1 MWWYFRSRL
10 FFLVTITGLI
20 LLAVVISWLSPFFR
34 DEWTLWVALAAMLV
48 GIVVVRRWG
57 KR

>member
-1 MWWYFRSRL
+1 MWWYFRSRW
-10 FFLVTITGLI
+10 FFLATIAGLV
-20 LLAVVISWLSPFFR
+20 LLAAIISWLSPFFR

-48 GIVVVRRWG
+48 GIVIVRRRG